1 MCGEARMHPECEEW
15 VRDAVGRHVGRPGR
29 VIELGG
35 RNVNGSNRVH
45 FPPAWFEYV
54 SVDRLDGPEV
64 DVIADA
70 AEWRPETP
78 GTVVVCTNVLE
89 HEARWRELV
98 KTAYDSLAPDGVFIV
113 TTVTDPFPPHSGID
127 GFGVRDGE
135 YYRGVPLD
143 ELLDALRSAG
153 FAVTDYRT
161 TRQGD
166 VQAVAVRPNTITLP
180 PLSQT
185 TGLPVG

>member
-1 MCGEARMHPECEEW
+1 MHEACSEW
-15 VRDAVGRHVGRPGR
+15 VASAAGRHVGSLGR

-45 FPPAWFEYV
+45 FPPERFEYV

-70 AEWRPETP
+70 VEWRPETP

-89 HEARWRELV
+89 HEPRWRELV
-98 KTAYDSLAPDGVFIV
+98 TTAYECLAPGGVFIV

-127 GFGVRDGE
+127 GCEVRAGE
-135 YYRGVPLD
+135 YYAGVSLD
-143 ELLDALRSAG
+143 DLLGALRDAG
-153 FAVTDYRT
+153 FFVTDYRS
-161 TRQGD
+161 TREGD
-166 VQAVAVRPNTITLP
+166 VQAVAVRERKARFE
-180 PLSQT
+180 
-185 TGLPVG
+185 VGVQAV